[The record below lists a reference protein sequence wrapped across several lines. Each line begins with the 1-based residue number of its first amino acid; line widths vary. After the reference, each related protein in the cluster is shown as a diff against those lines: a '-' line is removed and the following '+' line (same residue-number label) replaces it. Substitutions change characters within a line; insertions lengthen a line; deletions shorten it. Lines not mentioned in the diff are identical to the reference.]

1 MASYYDSKSALEVLK
16 SLGSDGLSMSELM
29 DLKANGGITY
39 NDFLVLPGF
48 IDFSAS
54 QVSLETKL
62 SRNIVLK
69 TPFVS
74 SPMDTVTESEM
85 AIAMALMG
93 GIGIIHNN
101 CTPQNQARM
110 VRLVKLY
117 ENGFI
122 TQPIVLSPQNTVQE
136 VWDLK
141 AKFGFGGFPIT
152 ETGEIGSKLVGIIT
166 NRDVMFEKDPSK
178 KLSEVMSKD
187 LVTALHGISLSDA
200 NEILRKSKK
209 GKLPI
214 VDKLGNLVSLVS
226 LSDLMKN
233 KDYPLASK
241 NPVTKQLLVGAAI
254 GTRPAD
260 RERLA
265 KLVES
270 GVDVVVLDSSQGNSS
285 YQVEFIKYIRETYG
299 NKIDV
304 IAGNVVTR
312 DQAANLIL
320 AGADG
325 LRIGMGSGSICITQ
339 EIMAVGRPQGT
350 AVYQVASFARLFG
363 IPAIA
368 DGGIGNIGHIAK
380 AMCLGA
386 STAMMGSLLAG
397 TTETPGDYF
406 YIDGKRMK
414 KYRGMGSLDAM
425 NEVTKSNTDNN
436 GSQARYFSESDD
448 VKVAQGVV
456 GSVTDKG
463 TVKQFLAYL
472 TIGLCHSLQ
481 DMGISSLDALWPSVQ
496 DGKVRFELRSSSA
509 QLEGNVHDLLNY
521 EKKLTT
527 DPSAAKPD
535 GFAIGSISK
544 RDRSGSGDEA
554 APVNLFNY
562 YSTSN
567 SKNYQKNQ
575 QNPTKQQKNV
585 KTQKPLKNSLPDY
598 NPQKAVD
605 ESIYHWYTGGEKQK
619 LKKLC
624 MGGSECKIGCSWD
637 QFGDNASDAVESI
650 CRQLF
655 DLRMTMQHDR
665 PSKST
670 YYIVKDE
677 QAAERL
683 LNGPLFYEGKKIE
696 FFQTVH
702 YEEEVMIITIPSFKD
717 VQGETLF
724 KAACKTLSKYGTVKD
739 ASARFVRGTSTM

>member
-350 AVYQVASFARLFG
+350 AVHQVASFARLFG

-521 EKKLTT
+521 EKKLWKV
-527 DPSAAKPD
+527 DS
-535 GFAIGSISK
+535 FA
-544 RDRSGSGDEA
+544 
-554 APVNLFNY
+554 L
-562 YSTSN
+562 
-567 SKNYQKNQ
+567 
-575 QNPTKQQKNV
+575 
-585 KTQKPLKNSLPDY
+585 
-598 NPQKAVD
+598 
-605 ESIYHWYTGGEKQK
+605 
-619 LKKLC
+619 
-624 MGGSECKIGCSWD
+624 
-637 QFGDNASDAVESI
+637 
-650 CRQLF
+650 
-655 DLRMTMQHDR
+655 
-665 PSKST
+665 
-670 YYIVKDE
+670 
-677 QAAERL
+677 
-683 LNGPLFYEGKKIE
+683 EGKKRLGTPKTFDVNE
-696 FFQTVH
+696 F
-702 YEEEVMIITIPSFKD
+702 
-717 VQGETLF
+717 
-724 KAACKTLSKYGTVKD
+724 SKNIKCSIYKLE
-739 ASARFVRGTSTM
+739 